1 MISRSSS
8 AYQPLAQAAASEVVT
23 PAVPRRNYSGNATS
37 VKIQG
42 IVADND
48 DADEDDPMSHE
59 VTTTNENF
67 VMDPLVLLENP
78 LVSQSFSIG
87 NTKKLEECLVS
98 PFQHL
103 PDHANFE
110 FSAIIP

>member
-8 AYQPLAQAAASEVVT
+8 AYQPLAQAATSEVVT

-37 VKIQG
+37 VKIHG

-59 VTTTNENF
+59 VRDRSNNMTSSH
-67 VMDPLVLLENP
+67 M
-78 LVSQSFSIG
+78 
-87 NTKKLEECLVS
+87 
-98 PFQHL
+98 
-103 PDHANFE
+103 
-110 FSAIIP
+110 

>member
-1 MISRSSS
+1 MKVVYVLVSFAINSDLTMISRSSS

-48 DADEDDPMSHE
+48 DGDEDDPMSHE
-59 VTTTNENF
+59 VKKNVTN
-67 VMDPLVLLENP
+67 V
-78 LVSQSFSIG
+78 
-87 NTKKLEECLVS
+87 VS
-98 PFQHL
+98 PTKL
-103 PDHANFE
+103 
-110 FSAIIP
+110 

>member
-8 AYQPLAQAAASEVVT
+8 AYQPLAQAAVSEVVT

-59 VTTTNENF
+59 VR
-67 VMDPLVLLENP
+67 
-78 LVSQSFSIG
+78 
-87 NTKKLEECLVS
+87 
-98 PFQHL
+98 
-103 PDHANFE
+103 DHSNNMTP
-110 FSAIIP
+110 SL

>member
-1 MISRSSS
+1 
-8 AYQPLAQAAASEVVT
+8 VT

-59 VTTTNENF
+59 VR
-67 VMDPLVLLENP
+67 
-78 LVSQSFSIG
+78 
-87 NTKKLEECLVS
+87 
-98 PFQHL
+98 
-103 PDHANFE
+103 DHSNNMTP
-110 FSAIIP
+110 SL